1 METSLP
7 FTPMV
12 VQIAA
17 ALLCGGIVNWL
28 ADRLPQGRGSAITPT
43 GRGRWWMVMLACVG
57 IFLYVGRVGGL
68 VLDDLWPDG
77 GWLLY
82 LYLLLFLL
90 IAAIDLEHRRVL
102 NIVIGPAALMALMLA
117 ALQSPQALGSALLGG
132 LGGFLL
138 FFAVNLMRP
147 GAMGAG
153 DVKLAGLIGI
163 IAGVPNVIVALAIGI
178 IAGGVSALILMA
190 SGRVSRTGTLA
201 YAPYLS
207 LGASIA
213 LVHGP
218 QILAWYGQ
226 RLSW

>member
-1 METSLP
+1 
-7 FTPMV
+7 
-12 VQIAA
+12 
-17 ALLCGGIVNWL
+17 
-28 ADRLPQGRGSAITPT
+28 
-43 GRGRWWMVMLACVG
+43 
-57 IFLYVGRVGGL
+57 
-68 VLDDLWPDG
+68 
-77 GWLLY
+77 
-82 LYLLLFLL
+82 
-90 IAAIDLEHRRVL
+90 
-102 NIVIGPAALMALMLA
+102 
-117 ALQSPQALGSALLGG
+117 
-132 LGGFLL
+132 
-138 FFAVNLMRP
+138 MRP